1 MTIPAIGGITSALSG
16 LSTSAASSLTSA
28 VNPGS
33 AISSA
38 TSAANAAGNLA
49 APSGVSGVSAVSDPN
64 SISSIGASSSTG
76 NDFASMLSKGL
87 NAVQSAQSTADGLAV
102 QAATGDLTD
111 IHAYTI
117 AATQASLVTE
127 LATAIRT
134 KGVDAFNQ
142 IMGMQA

>member
-1 MTIPAIGGITSALSG
+1 MTVPAIGAI
-16 LSTSAASSLTSA
+16 SAAVPSFTATMPTVSSS
-28 VNPGS
+28 GS
-33 AISSA
+33 
-38 TSAANAAGNLA
+38 TGAAG
-49 APSGVSGVSAVSDPN
+49 SGSVGSDF
-64 SISSIGASSSTG
+64 G
-76 NDFASMLSKGL
+76 SMLSKGL
-87 NAVQSAQSTADGLAV
+87 NAVQSSQDQADSLAV

-111 IHAYTI
+111 IHDYTI